1 MIFILSNV
9 GMDISVYV
17 GMYESDNR
25 LDKTIYNENMFA
37 LDFEIKLNVKVL
49 MS

>member
-9 GMDISVYV
+9 GVDISVYV

-25 LDKTIYNENMFA
+25 LDKTIYNWNLEQKT
-37 LDFEIKLNVKVL
+37 EIKLNVKVL
-49 MS
+49 MSW